1 MFLMVLKFLRINIKS
16 SLKSHKD
23 LIFVNSAFKK
33 AYFLIKLLKFNKI
46 QSTNDYC
53 SDRHRK

>member
-1 MFLMVLKFLRINIKS
+1 MFLMVLKFLRANIKS

-33 AYFLIKLLKFNKI
+33 AYIFN
-46 QSTNDYC
+46 
-53 SDRHRK
+53 